1 MIQYLGIEV
10 GEIYG
15 CISMVEALIWGQEG
29 AGSTP
34 ATRTIIKCKACE
46 VLGS

>member
-29 AGSTP
+29 VGSSP
-34 ATRTIIKCKACE
+34 ATRTTIKYKS
-46 VLGS
+46 L